1 ASDPG
6 RLGAL
11 ELELRRISDVLPMS
25 QAAIAAGAAA
35 PQPYAPAPADSLPER
50 AGDGAAGAGLAAG
63 PTAASPAGAGA
74 NGGGDAYAPPPVL
87 AGARSLFSALT
98 LGAYPSADT
107 ARAAWFGMN
116 AAHGEALAGLDARI
130 EAVER
135 NDGAAAFVLKAGP

>member
-1 ASDPG
+1 
-6 RLGAL
+6 L
-11 ELELRRISDVLPMS
+11 
-25 QAAIAAGAAA
+25 
-35 PQPYAPAPADSLPER
+35 APADGSRES
-50 AGDGAAGAGLAAG
+50 AANGAAGGG
-63 PTAASPAGAGA
+63 MGTAALEAQPADAE
-74 NGGGDAYAPPPVL
+74 GGGDAYAPPPDL

-135 NDGAAAFVLKAGP
+135 RDGAAA